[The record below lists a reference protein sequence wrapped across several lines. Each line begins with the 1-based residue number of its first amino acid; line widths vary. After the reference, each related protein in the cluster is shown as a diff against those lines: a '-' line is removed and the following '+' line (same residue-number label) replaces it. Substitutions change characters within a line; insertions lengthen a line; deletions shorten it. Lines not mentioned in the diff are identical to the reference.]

1 MTTFYKTK
9 HAGAKILIAFLTV
22 CVSVLCMVGLVGC
35 SGPTPTETTQQF
47 LDGIKA
53 NDTESI
59 QKVYAGDPN
68 TVLTITPEDAE
79 SEGSDGVVVGEIQD
93 TINNDLVPKLREFD
107 YEITNEQI
115 DGDTATVDVKITT
128 YTVGDAFNTFITDY
142 MSQGF
147 TLALSGASE
156 DDLSELASSIFSTK
170 INSMEK
176 SYTDTVTVSLS
187 KVDGNWKVDDSK
199 SNAELT
205 DALLGGLYTTIE
217 SLDGLYE

>member
-1 MTTFYKTK
+1 MKEIKKKAAVLLSASLLFGAGSPPVLLHAEDRTK
-9 HAGAKILIAFLTV
+9 IESVTLHITAELGTDSDFSDMSLQITAG
-22 CVSVLCMVGLVGC
+22 
-35 SGPTPTETTQQF
+35 SGNYS
-47 LDGIKA
+47 LD
-53 NDTESI
+53 
-59 QKVYAGDPN
+59 
-68 TVLTITPEDAE
+68 
-79 SEGSDGVVVGEIQD
+79 
-93 TINNDLVPKLREFD
+93 D

-187 KVDGNWKVDDSK
+187 KVDGNWKVDDIK

>member
-1 MTTFYKTK
+1 
-9 HAGAKILIAFLTV
+9 
-22 CVSVLCMVGLVGC
+22 
-35 SGPTPTETTQQF
+35 
-47 LDGIKA
+47 
-53 NDTESI
+53 
-59 QKVYAGDPN
+59 
-68 TVLTITPEDAE
+68 
-79 SEGSDGVVVGEIQD
+79 
-93 TINNDLVPKLREFD
+93 
-107 YEITNEQI
+107 
-115 DGDTATVDVKITT
+115 
-128 YTVGDAFNTFITDY
+128 

-176 SYTDTVTVSLS
+176 SYTDTVTVSLF
-187 KVDGNWKVDDSK
+187 KVDGNWKVDDIK